1 MRQFD
6 AHVDQSAQTIAVLP
20 AIQVGAL
27 TIYQLYDIGDSI
39 DLDHAQN
46 CLATPTA
53 RRQPPLRVRQSE
65 SIQIAQPPVWVDL
78 RTISTELGGISSVG
92 ALRASIYDLGVVAL
106 ALTLPLPRATSWE
119 SVAEI
124 MAATQ
129 SLPATLQQQ
138 LLAALD
144 ELEALIRAAISQP
157 ERTQLVEDYSVLRVE
172 QLTEPTDITMLAE
185 HPLVLAALLGERRP
199 LSPEATGLI
208 RRTSY
213 FPDDVALLSWNGA
226 LLIEADPLAAATAA
240 DLIEFANVELLLMR
254 SYDAELEAEQP
265 LMYRRIEAAQ
275 SPLALPLARRYSRLL
290 QTVQSRIIEV
300 TEVAERVDNAFKV
313 TDDVYWYRFYSTAL
327 DVLRVHIWRA
337 DVEHRLALLR
347 ETYTMLQDQAGAER
361 AVALEW
367 TIILLIAFEIVMAL
381 LGL

>member
-1 MRQFD
+1 
-6 AHVDQSAQTIAVLP
+6 
-20 AIQVGAL
+20 
-27 TIYQLYDIGDSI
+27 
-39 DLDHAQN
+39 
-46 CLATPTA
+46 
-53 RRQPPLRVRQSE
+53 
-65 SIQIAQPPVWVDL
+65 
-78 RTISTELGGISSVG
+78 
-92 ALRASIYDLGVVAL
+92 
-106 ALTLPLPRATSWE
+106 
-119 SVAEI
+119 